1 MCFKTT
7 GGLVNFMTGNVNTRP
22 IYSSQIHHCHVHN
35 LGHCDI
41 SPSKSSGWKVDQIRA
56 QKFDKMNQAINGI
69 KWVQGN
75 LRDKDPFSNWED
87 EYLHYLRIQSDGLG
101 LDSKM

>member
-7 GGLVNFMTGNVNTRP
+7 GGLVNFMTGNCKHKAKCIIVTY
-22 IYSSQIHHCHVHN
+22 ITWVTVT
-35 LGHCDI
+35 

-56 QKFDKMNQAINGI
+56 QKFDKMNQAVNGI

-75 LRDKDPFSNWED
+75 LQDKDPFRNWED

>member
-7 GGLVNFMTGNVNTRP
+7 GGLVNFMTGNVNTKP
-22 IYSSQIHHCHVHN
+22 SIVAKCIIVTYITWVTVT
-35 LGHCDI
+35 

-56 QKFDKMNQAINGI
+56 QKFDKMNQATNGI

-75 LRDKDPFSNWED
+75 LRDEDPG
-87 EYLHYLRIQSDGLG
+87 I
-101 LDSKM
+101 